1 MRFAKIREISRKI
14 WGYAEIALEEHR
26 SAKLL
31 ADVLEEEGFEVQNG
45 VGDLPTAFIARWGEK
60 GPVVGML
67 AEYDA
72 LPNCGETHDRSGHG
86 CGHNLLGTGTVY
98 AAIAA
103 ARAIR
108 DANLPGQVVCFGCPA
123 EETLE
128 GKVYMARDGV
138 FEGLDAVLTWH
149 PYSET
154 NARSGSTNA
163 MDSIV
168 FEFFGKTA
176 HAAFDPWNARSALD
190 GVEIMNYAVNMM
202 QEHVTEESRVHYVI
216 REGGEAPN
224 VVPSYARVWY
234 YVRAPKRA
242 LVNELRERVV
252 NCARAGA
259 VASETEMK
267 MTIIT
272 AVYETL
278 PNQALAQSVQ
288 RNLEAI
294 GAHNFAEEEKAFARG
309 LGFENPL
316 SENLLPLSMEATR
329 SSNERGNVSWI
340 APLGGLWA
348 ACHAPETPAHNWR
361 AAQQYGMEIGEKG
374 MTTAAKTMATTAI
387 EILADPELLR
397 EIREEFAE
405 KTRDFSYDPLV
416 PKDQKPNPLGQR

>member
-1 MRFAKIREISRKI
+1 
-14 WGYAEIALEEHR
+14 
-26 SAKLL
+26 
-31 ADVLEEEGFEVQNG
+31 
-45 VGDLPTAFIARWGEK
+45 
-60 GPVVGML
+60 
-67 AEYDA
+67 
-72 LPNCGETHDRSGHG
+72 
-86 CGHNLLGTGTVY
+86 
-98 AAIAA
+98 
-103 ARAIR
+103 
-108 DANLPGQVVCFGCPA
+108 
-123 EETLE
+123 
-128 GKVYMARDGV
+128 
-138 FEGLDAVLTWH
+138 
-149 PYSET
+149 
-154 NARSGSTNA
+154 
-163 MDSIV
+163 
-168 FEFFGKTA
+168 
-176 HAAFDPWNARSALD
+176 
-190 GVEIMNYAVNMM
+190 MNYAVNMM
-202 QEHVTEESRVHYVI
+202 QEHVTEESRVHCVI

>member
-154 NARSGSTNA
+154 NARGGSTNA

-168 FEFFGKTA
+168 FEFS
-176 HAAFDPWNARSALD
+176 ARPPTRLSIP
-190 GVEIMNYAVNMM
+190 GM
-202 QEHVTEESRVHYVI
+202 H
-216 REGGEAPN
+216 EARWM
-224 VVPSYARVWY
+224 AW
-234 YVRAPKRA
+234 
-242 LVNELRERVV
+242 
-252 NCARAGA
+252 
-259 VASETEMK
+259 
-267 MTIIT
+267 
-272 AVYETL
+272 
-278 PNQALAQSVQ
+278 
-288 RNLEAI
+288 
-294 GAHNFAEEEKAFARG
+294 
-309 LGFENPL
+309 
-316 SENLLPLSMEATR
+316 R
-329 SSNERGNVSWI
+329 S
-340 APLGGLWA
+340 
-348 ACHAPETPAHNWR
+348 
-361 AAQQYGMEIGEKG
+361 
-374 MTTAAKTMATTAI
+374 
-387 EILADPELLR
+387 
-397 EIREEFAE
+397 
-405 KTRDFSYDPLV
+405 
-416 PKDQKPNPLGQR
+416 